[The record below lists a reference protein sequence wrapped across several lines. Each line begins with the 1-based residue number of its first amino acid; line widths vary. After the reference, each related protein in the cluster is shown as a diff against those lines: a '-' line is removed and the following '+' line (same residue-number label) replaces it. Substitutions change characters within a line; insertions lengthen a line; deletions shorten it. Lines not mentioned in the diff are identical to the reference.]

1 MPKKPALEVA
11 KMHIFNKRLNR
22 YEFVEEIITGGS
34 DRRFY
39 RAKKDRKTCILIE
52 DRNINEYIKILN
64 HLLKI
69 GVGVPE
75 LFEFKDN
82 YAIVEDL
89 GNNSLYEIMNK
100 RRTGWIKFYKKS
112 IEELVKLQVDGYK
125 NAPVDNY
132 YDSDHIKWE
141 QDYFKQF
148 FLKQFCK
155 IPDEKICEIEGDLKL
170 LHKKVVE
177 AVKPISNFLMHRD
190 YQSQNIFVKN
200 GRIRIVD
207 FQSARIGPLTYD
219 LASLLRDA
227 YVRIDRKNENEL
239 ISYYLSCLEKKGVK
253 IAKEKFF
260 EIYQITAIQ
269 RHMQALG
276 AFANLFL
283 NKGKEHFKNYI
294 PRALELL
301 NIELKNSEF
310 SKLHFNISS
319 IKQLNNCLSI

>member
-1 MPKKPALEVA
+1 MMEREISSLSSLFKVNQFLSEYK
-11 KMHIFNKRLNR
+11 I
-22 YEFVEEIITGGS
+22 VEEIITGGS
-34 DRRFY
+34 DRKFY
-39 RAKKDRKTCILIE
+39 RIKKDKKTYILIE
-52 DRNINEYIKILN
+52 DKNINDYVKILR
-64 HLLKI
+64 HLLSI
-69 GVGVPE
+69 GVGVPKLIE
-75 LFEFKDN
+75 VKKD

-89 GNNSLYEIMNK
+89 GNDSLYSLMCNGCK
-100 RRTGWIKFYKKS
+100 DWIKFYKKS
-112 IEELVKLQVDGYK
+112 IDELVKLQVDGYK
-125 NAPVDNY
+125 NAPVNNY
-132 YDSDHIKWE
+132 YDSEHIKWE

-148 FLKQFCK
+148 FLKQFCN
-155 IPDEKICEIEGDLKL
+155 IPDEKICEIEGDLNL

-227 YVRIDRKNENEL
+227 YVRIDRKNENIL
-239 ISYYLSCLEKKGVK
+239 ITYYLSCLEKKGMK
-253 IAKEKFF
+253 ITKEKFF
-260 EIYQITAIQ
+260 EIYQISSIQ

-276 AFANLFL
+276 AFANLSL

-301 NIELKNSEF
+301 NAELKDSEF
-310 SKLHFNISS
+310 HRLHNLVSS

>member
-1 MPKKPALEVA
+1 
-11 KMHIFNKRLNR
+11 MHIFSKRLNR

-34 DRRFY
+34 DRKFY
-39 RAKKDRKTCILIE
+39 RIKKDKKTYILIE
-52 DRNINEYIKILN
+52 DKNINDYVKILR
-64 HLLKI
+64 HLLSI
-69 GVGVPE
+69 GVGVPKLIE
-75 LFEFKDN
+75 VKKD

-89 GNNSLYEIMNK
+89 GNDSLYSLMCNGCK
-100 RRTGWIKFYKKS
+100 DWIKFYKKS

-125 NAPVDNY
+125 NAPVNNY
-132 YDSDHIKWE
+132 YDSEHIKWE

-155 IPDEKICEIEGDLKL
+155 IPDEKICEIEGDLNL

-177 AVKPISNFLMHRD
+177 AVKPINNFLMHRD

-227 YVRIDRKNENEL
+227 YVRIDRKNENKL
-239 ISYYLSCLEKKGVK
+239 ISYYLSCLEKKKVK

-276 AFANLFL
+276 AFANLSL
-283 NKGKEHFKNYI
+283 NKGKTHFKKYI
-294 PRALELL
+294 PRGLRLLITELES
-301 NIELKNSEF
+301 SEF
-310 SKLHFNISS
+310 SKLFFNISS